1 VIVHDIV
8 GVDKIQVEV
17 VKLITCRLDLGIGV
31 AMSLLPLHRLY
42 RFLRAI
48 RYSGYTIYTS
58 VYVHG
63 CREGLT
69 RHGHP

>member
-1 VIVHDIV
+1 MIAHDNV
-8 GVDKIQVEV
+8 VVDKIQLGV
-17 VKLITCRLDLGIGV
+17 VKSVTCRLDLGIGV

-48 RYSGYTIYTS
+48 RYSGYTIYRS